1 MKKNDFN
8 KAVKA
13 AIDNIVAMDL
23 HVESF
28 IPEWESHGID
38 PKRVNIFGY
47 GAASEYFFE
56 NFLEKMCGHSGY
68 KRKTTFSQDFS
79 FAEWFTGEYGLKK
92 TVLDTFKR
100 SVGDWHNDIEYMAEL
115 IMAVNTKSWEH
126 AQRGNVQW
134 SKVYAEL
141 YYAAK
146 DLYFEWFDESH
157 PKHEEA
163 MSYYFYYVD

>member
-8 KAVKA
+8 KAVKT
-13 AIDNIVAMDL
+13 AIDNIIAMDL

-28 IPEWESHGID
+28 IPEWERNGID
-38 PKRVNIFGY
+38 PKRVNVFAY
-47 GAASEYFFE
+47 AAASENFF
-56 NFLEKMCGHSGY
+56 EKMCGHSGY
-68 KRKTTFSQDFS
+68 TRKTTYSSDFAI
-79 FAEWFTGEYGLKK
+79 AEWYACVEGVEKSVF
-92 TVLDTFKR
+92 DTFKKA
-100 SVGDWHNDIEYMAEL
+100 VKEWCDDIEYMAEIIL
-115 IMAVNTKSWEH
+115 AVNVKSWEH
-126 AQRGNVQW
+126 AQRGNREW

-163 MSYYFYYVD
+163 MSYYFDWVD